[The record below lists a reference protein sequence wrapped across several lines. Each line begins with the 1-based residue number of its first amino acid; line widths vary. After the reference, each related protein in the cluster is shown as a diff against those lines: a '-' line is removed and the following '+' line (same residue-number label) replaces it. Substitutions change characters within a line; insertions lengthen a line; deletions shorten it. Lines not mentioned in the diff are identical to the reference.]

1 MISPN
6 GNGHAGDPP
15 QSYMAALGGRLVD
28 LGYPVLPI
36 RPGTKMPGSFSQG
49 EWRPYSGWQK
59 HGIRA
64 TTAIEI
70 ATWSR
75 WPGCGCGIP
84 GGLVVG
90 IDIDIVEDAA
100 LAIEIEA
107 LAHQMLGESPC
118 LRIGMAPKRLL
129 VYQAS
134 TPFAGFRMHPI
145 EVLARGQQF
154 VAYAIHP
161 ETGQPYYWPCDGLA
175 DTPITDL
182 PVITEAQARAFAEAA
197 YAMIPVALRPA
208 SLLIGNGDQR
218 GDTVHVAS
226 GRQLGTV
233 AAIESALIHLPND
246 NVHYDD
252 WRNVGMATK
261 AAIGDAGLPFFL
273 AWSGKSIKD
282 QPAYTTRTFDSFRN
296 IHSVG
301 AGTIY
306 YLAGLHGWE
315 APADIIMDGSAPVWE
330 AGMHP
335 AQALLTVPA
344 SFPAPATQGPIIA
357 ATETNIFVPDAF
369 RQLPSGSFLD
379 LFVEHTLASAIHPQ
393 PIFAVAAALALVGVL
408 GGRRYRSITNV
419 RTNIYVVSI
428 GESASGKDHARG
440 IVSEVLA
447 QAGLSKLLGGNKL
460 VSGTGILTALYRS
473 PSCLFQTDEFGRF
486 LKHVTNPHASKFIGE
501 IWDNLTELGT
511 QADQTYV
518 GGEYANQKDNPR
530 RDIVEPCCVMHAT
543 TVPRSFWDAL
553 RGGAVEDGTLAR
565 WLLFP
570 TDDPVPDINRR
581 PRDKSAVPQA
591 LIDMAKA
598 IHAGAEGWEVPG
610 LGDGPSV
617 NMLPHVVSID
627 STAEQRLDT
636 FNDLILGRRREAV
649 GNGHGALL
657 GRWYVHVVRVAMISA
672 ISRDPLHPHI
682 TESDV
687 SWAESIVEYSMEHT
701 LRDVETY
708 VSINDKEDESK
719 RVLQIVKQFPKGI
732 AGHELSKRT
741 RFLERRR
748 REDILRDLLEGYQII
763 AEDKDTGGR
772 KARFYRP
779 G

>member
-1 MISPN
+1 
-6 GNGHAGDPP
+6 
-15 QSYMAALGGRLVD
+15 MAALGGRLVD
-28 LGYPVLPI
+28 LGFSVLPI

-59 HGIRA
+59 HGIRT

-70 ATWSR
+70 VTWSK
-75 WPGCGCGIP
+75 WPGCGIGIA
-84 GGLVVG
+84 GGTVVG
-90 IDIDIVEDAA
+90 IDIDVVEDAT
-100 LAIEIEA
+100 LAVDIEA
-107 LAHQMLGESPC
+107 LAHSMLGESPC

-129 VYQAS
+129 VYRTL

-161 ETGQPYYWPCDGLA
+161 ETGQPYTWPYDGLA
-175 DTPITDL
+175 DTPLNAL

-197 YAMIPVALRPA
+197 YALIPVALRPR
-208 SLLIGNGDQR
+208 SLVNVNGDAR
-218 GDTVHVAS
+218 GDVPHVAS

-233 AAIESALIHLPND
+233 AAIESALLALPND

-282 QPAYTTRTFDSFRN
+282 QPAYTTRTFNSFRN

-306 YLAGLHGWE
+306 YLAGLRGWE
-315 APADIIMDGSAPVWE
+315 APLDVVMDGGAPVWE

-335 AQALLTVPA
+335 AQALLTFPA
-344 SFPAPATQGPIIA
+344 SLSAPAGEGAESSPT
-357 ATETNIFVPDAF
+357 ATDVNIFVPNAF
-369 RQLPSGSFLD
+369 RKLFPGSFID

-393 PIFAVAAALALVGVL
+393 PIFAIAAALALVGVL
-408 GGRRYRSITNV
+408 AGRRYRSVTNV

-447 QAGLSKLLGGNKL
+447 QAGVSRLLGGNKL

-473 PSCLFQTDEFGRF
+473 PSSIFQTDEFGRF
-486 LKHVTNPHASKFIGE
+486 LKHVTNPKASKFIAE
-501 IWDNLTELGT
+501 IWDNLTELQT
-511 QADQTYV
+511 QADQTFV

-530 RDIVEPCCVMHAT
+530 RDIIEPCCVMHAT

-553 RGGAVEDGTLAR
+553 RGGAVEDGSLAR

-581 PRDKSAVPQA
+581 PRDKSAVPEA
-591 LIDMAKA
+591 LIEAAKL
-598 IHAGAEGWEVPG
+598 INRGAEDWIAPS

-617 NMLPHVVSID
+617 NPLPYVVPMTPEVEI
-627 STAEQRLDT
+627 RLDAL
-636 FNDLILGRRREAV
+636 NDMILGRRRAVV

-672 ISRDPLHPHI
+672 ISRDPLRPII
-682 TESDV
+682 TEFDV
-687 SWAESIVEYSMEHT
+687 EWSEAIVGYCMEHT

-708 VSINDKEDESK
+708 VSDNDKEDELK
-719 RVLQIVKQFPKGI
+719 HVLRIIKSFPNGI
-732 AGHELSKRT
+732 PSHELSNRV
-741 RFLERRR
+741 RFVDRRR
-748 REDILRDLLEGYQII
+748 REDILRDLLEGYQIV
-763 AEDKDTGGR
+763 AEDRETGGR
-772 KARFYRP
+772 KARYYRLA
-779 G
+779 